1 MMKGSF
7 TTLKPVL
14 TNVAAK
20 VEGSTL
26 DLMVIEGNTNSV
38 YLVLTYARHCS
49 KPFMYHCIVLSSTT

>member
-7 TTLKPVL
+7 TKLKPVL

-26 DLMVIEGNTNSV
+26 DLMG
-38 YLVLTYARHCS
+38 H
-49 KPFMYHCIVLSSTT
+49 